1 MNHTSDTSTAGNG
14 GSFDPRQAADLLDQA
29 TRQARRQFTP
39 GTPALFVFRVV
50 VALVAFGGLW
60 LSVRGQDPYT
70 GPSGWAIAVAFALA
84 AINIGWS
91 AWAIKRAGAGV
102 SGPAQ
107 RAKRAWLGVMLVA
120 WVAAYAVIA
129 PLYHAGASHPV
140 WGLYPASAPLL
151 IVGLA
156 GAAAGAARHDWLMA
170 GGCLAVVIV
179 AAAAGFGGPVGAWLI
194 TGTGLCAVCLGT
206 AAFTAWQQRRSLV
219 RP

>member
-1 MNHTSDTSTAGNG
+1 M
-14 GSFDPRQAADLLDQA
+14 
-29 TRQARRQFTP
+29 
-39 GTPALFVFRVV
+39 
-50 VALVAFGGLW
+50 
-60 LSVRGQDPYT
+60 RGQDSYT

-84 AINIGWS
+84 VINIGWS

-107 RAKRAWLGVMLVA
+107 RAKRAWLSVMLVA

-156 GAAAGAARHDWLMA
+156 GAVTAAARHYWPMA
-170 GGCLAVVIV
+170 GGCLAVAIV
-179 AAAAGFGGPVGAWLI
+179 AVAAGFGGPAGAWLI
-194 TGTGLCAVCLGT
+194 TGKGLCAVCLGT